1 MEWHCCIIYQE
12 ARPTLVNAAFV
23 GGVDHGERLR
33 VLNKE
38 RTFIAACGER
48 KRTGEPRSKQ
58 RWSTS
63 ACTHA
68 ASRAKTAAVVALGKQ
83 FSIEPFLAA
92 GNLRTSSW
100 TVIITPKLHTR
111 TTAMTSRQ
119 WAVDARPP
127 PQRRRTQVS
136 SFLEY
141 TKAATERRVGCPKI
155 AENKGGETLW
165 SFIFHISM
173 RWFEGSPSLPF
184 RGGWSLPAKM
194 VADQGQRSSRSGRS
208 TRQSPEVLCE
218 VCVPS
223 LGAAAFGASCK
234 LNLTSGIGVERSNT
248 G

>member
-1 MEWHCCIIYQE
+1 
-12 ARPTLVNAAFV
+12 
-23 GGVDHGERLR
+23 
-33 VLNKE
+33 
-38 RTFIAACGER
+38 
-48 KRTGEPRSKQ
+48 
-58 RWSTS
+58 
-63 ACTHA
+63 
-68 ASRAKTAAVVALGKQ
+68 
-83 FSIEPFLAA
+83 
-92 GNLRTSSW
+92 
-100 TVIITPKLHTR
+100 
-111 TTAMTSRQ
+111 MTSRQ

-184 RGGWSLPAKM
+184 RGGWSLTAKM

-234 LNLTSGIGVERSNT
+234 LNLTWGIGVERSNT
-248 G
+248 GERGVNQTSRAPASATTCMTRPNFSLDAILRGCACGEHTRMLSGREKDKRKTGQLGATKNRPADANFKPRENTALAFLSLCVSLT